1 MPQLILIAGT
11 IFAAAIGI
19 ALASLILRQAVRNS
33 FRRVPRDRLADF
45 AGDVRWDSLVREFTV
60 RGYDHP
66 ELASEDDLTRARLSQ
81 DHPIAH

>member
-19 ALASLILRQAVRNS
+19 ALASLILRQAVRN
-33 FRRVPRDRLADF
+33 RLADF

-66 ELASEDDLTRARLSQ
+66 ELASVDDLTRARLSL
-81 DHPIAH
+81 DHPSAH